1 MDPRIIFWL
10 SPWDRHGISQG
21 SKSQGYTSIHTYYRY
36 KTCPTQGHTIDDDD
50 DDDDEW
56 CKYSESEIDQ
66 HAQITD
72 FMAQISQENFD
83 DSEESITSLKKV
95 VKRLV
100 NNDKEQSGFQ
110 VFFGNEKLL
119 MEWLMGAAA
128 TGQPGVDYPML
139 TKIPATSFSC
149 RGIKGGYYA
158 DLETNCQ
165 VFHIC
170 DNGRKISFLCPNGT
184 IFQQSQLICDWWFKV
199 DCSKST
205 ELYEQSAEQLA
216 DDERKRADAKRI
228 NSEFRRPS
236 LNDDD
241 VGKKYYRT
249 SKTNYDG
256 RQNGRTNPYGN
267 AAKNQ
272 LTEIEQRP
280 ELNKQ
285 TSPQSFDPNQIYS
298 QQNTRTNNQFSQI
311 NDLAPVGDSNSN
323 GKVDNNDDDTYNDN
337 DDLQNNQNS
346 RISVNYQSLNT
357 QRNQLI
363 NNGDSNVK
371 QQYNNDKKSSK
382 YSSQSNRYQ
391 DVSDYSQATGQRNNN
406 RGRKFKA
413 YNLDEDDGNLR
424 ATPLYTETTTF
435 RTSTPTPIKEYQ
447 QLAESAAFATTRGNR
462 VNKVYSNTHFN
473 HRTNEVS
480 TAASTLQS
488 STASKSR
495 IVNSQFRLV
504 PKKDIPAFPHSTFAP
519 IYKPRTTIYD
529 QTTLITGGG
538 RANVNKWDRQ
548 DGTTAT
554 DFDQLSTTPY
564 SNFKNFHDSTTNSPS
579 SFTDEATETP
589 EWISTTSNYANTIPP
604 VTSYFQE
611 GNSPNQFTSQRL
623 SNAELYN
630 GNNRNNNREF
640 SRSTYT
646 TPRAYSNSQTTSEL
660 STNLGTTTESYG
672 TNYQDSATI
681 IAINNA
687 TFNKNSTRS
696 QGNNNRSANSRSSMR
711 NWQHFRQNSISSS
724 TEKSIRSNPSF
735 EQQNLAN
742 GKTLRPYDTSFT
754 YQQGKVM
761 STILPYIPFTKN
773 YAYTTTTSTTT
784 LRPPVYTATVPT
796 YTTPTS
802 QYREGSQTFNTF
814 NTINNVTPTSING
827 IRKSS
832 TYLPDIK
839 SDISSSRRANLD
851 ERPPMERQHALNMLQ
866 SLRGLEGTAP
876 TFMGNRY
883 GNRSGLKVPHS
894 SSPATLHSLAL
905 YFSTAGDTIKSFNNL
920 DSNRRYSN
928 KSEPSNR
935 NEKLSNQNTNQIVE
949 FPSSILTQHTINSY
963 VDLFNLNNALEVNS
977 TVNTDFSRIN
987 DDENSSEDFD
997 NEDLDL
1003 QQSEGPLNGARKSNS
1018 TKLRELAKIFTHA
1031 LSAYLQDPDAFKK
1044 ILAEIRP
1051 TVPSLID
1058 DDTAIAVTALL
1069 PTTIDDYPSV
1079 TKEKDEVLD
1088 FSDDVTPSKFKRPT
1102 TIIPTT
1108 TTENSAITDDSG
1120 FGYYTTS
1127 YESPYPTTTFAPYD
1141 VNQRHSASSQNLTNG
1156 FASQV
1161 NNAFDVYNNNDKEY
1175 GTTRSPDVT
1184 FNDAPIDYE
1193 NYFPSG
1199 DSTYNNEVG
1208 DIQQNN
1214 TATYEPYGKYV
1225 KPSDSKPIQYDNYEQ
1240 SSTPSS
1246 YEQTLPPVNNE
1257 NSNINAFYQ
1266 LKDEFSE
1273 NIASALGENSNVPS
1287 TTGEPF
1293 RIRYYGDDSTT
1304 TESGKYNGEFLVT
1317 ANSINPNYN
1326 NINYNNGVR
1335 NNNGVNN
1342 NYQQHSRDTPG
1353 SSRPFTSTPSPKYT
1367 ESSQSYRNFNDKDDN
1382 KSSQKYSN
1390 TNSVENDSKLNNH
1403 WTSSPTVSQLWEST
1417 VFYDPKRINQGLVS
1431 QKEIN
1436 PSSNEYSDYEFRTTT
1451 NSPISGSQEI
1461 LVTDAASG
1469 ITSNIGNTQ
1478 SSPSSWQWSTTTTDT
1493 DGPTMFTLLPNT
1505 YSTDQ
1510 TATPNP
1516 IYTTRSS
1523 ITTTITSSVTSENV
1537 LPADNGLEKLNGD
1550 TIYNIRP
1557 NEHDNEIIHA
1567 KKMFGNLNASST
1579 DTLMKVMKQADEN
1592 PSVRQLVLLLINHCN
1607 GPMNK
1612 TMEQEKEQLLNALLR
1627 TPVNEFTSKESRQ
1640 IIEGISQLNLPI
1652 GNSEDDLEA
1661 KSSMHF
1667 TTSPK
1672 PVITTY
1678 RNKNSRRVS
1687 VNDSSK
1693 ILSAKRA
1700 GNSNNRIKSVNETD
1714 SAASDERALELLRS
1728 LYSVAAKWG

>member
-1 MDPRIIFWL
+1 M
-10 SPWDRHGISQG
+10 SQSDG
-21 SKSQGYTSIHTYYRY
+21 G
-36 KTCPTQGHTIDDDD
+36 TIVS
-50 DDDDEW
+50 E
-56 CKYSESEIDQ
+56 ESEIDE
-66 HAQITD
+66 HARISD
-72 FMAQISQENFD
+72 FMAQISQENFND
-83 DSEESITSLKKV
+83 NDESISSLKKV
-95 VKRLV
+95 VKRLIK
-100 NNDKEQSGFQ
+100 NDNEQSGFQ

-128 TGQPGVDYPML
+128 TGQPGIDYPML

-236 LNDDD
+236 LNNDD
-241 VGKKYYRT
+241 VGEKYHRT

-256 RQNGRTNPYGN
+256 KQNGRTNPYGN

-280 ELNKQ
+280 EINKQ
-285 TSPQSFDPNQIYS
+285 TSPRSFDPNQIYS

-311 NDLAPVGDSNSN
+311 NDLAPVDGSNSN
-323 GKVDNNDDDTYNDN
+323 GKVDNNDDNYNDN

-357 QRNQLI
+357 QRNQLT
-363 NNGDSNVK
+363 NDGDSNVK

-391 DVSDYSQATGQRNNN
+391 DVNDYNSQATGQRNNN

-413 YNLDEDDGNLR
+413 YNLDEDDGNVR

-473 HRTNEVS
+473 YRTNEVS
-480 TAASTLQS
+480 TAASALQPT
-488 STASKSR
+488 TASKSR

-529 QTTLITGGG
+529 QTTLTNGGG
-538 RANVNKWDRQ
+538 STNVNKWDRQ

-564 SNFKNFHDSTTNSPS
+564 SIVQNFQDSTTYSPS
-579 SFTDEATETP
+579 RFTHDATETS
-589 EWISTTSNYANTIPP
+589 EWISTTPNYSNTIPS
-604 VTSYFQE
+604 VTSYFRE

-623 SNAELYN
+623 RNTELYN
-630 GNNRNNNREF
+630 DNNRNNNNNNREF

-646 TPRAYSNSQTTSEL
+646 TPRVYSNSQTTSEL
-660 STNLGTTTESYG
+660 STNLETTTESYG
-672 TNYQDSATI
+672 ADYQDSITNI
-681 IAINNA
+681 PINNA
-687 TFNKNSTRS
+687 TFDKNSTRS
-696 QGNNNRSANSRSSMR
+696 QGNNNHGERNGRYRAAISRNSMR
-711 NWQHFRQNSISSS
+711 NWQYYRQNSISSS

-735 EQQNLAN
+735 EQQNSAN

-839 SDISSSRRANLD
+839 SDISSSRRTNLD
-851 ERPPMERQHALNMLQ
+851 ERPAMERQHALNMLQ
-866 SLRGLEGTAP
+866 SLRGLEGTVP
-876 TFMGNRY
+876 TFMGNSY

-905 YFSTAGDTIKSFNNL
+905 YFSTAGNTIKSFDNDNNNL
-920 DSNRRYSN
+920 DSIRRYSN
-928 KSEPSNR
+928 NSELSNR
-935 NEKLSNQNTNQIVE
+935 NEKLSNQNKNQIVE

-963 VDLFNLNNALEVNS
+963 VDLFNLNNALEINS
-977 TVNTDFSRIN
+977 TANMDFSQMN

-1003 QQSEGPLNGARKSNS
+1003 QQSEGPLNGVKKSNS

-1031 LSAYLQDPDAFKK
+1031 LSAYLQDPDTFKK

-1058 DDTAIAVTALL
+1058 DDTALAVTSLL

-1108 TTENSAITDDSG
+1108 TTTENSAITDDSG

-1127 YESPYPTTTFAPYD
+1127 YESPYQTTTFAPYNI
-1141 VNQRHSASSQNLTNG
+1141 NQRHSISSQNSTND

-1161 NNAFDVYNNNDKEY
+1161 NNAFNVYNNNNEY
-1175 GTTRSPDVT
+1175 DRTTRSPDVT

-1214 TATYEPYGKYV
+1214 TTTYEPYGKYV
-1225 KPSDSKPIQYDNYEQ
+1225 KPPDSKPIQYDNYEQ

-1246 YEQTLPPVNNE
+1246 YEQTLPPVNHENNE
-1257 NSNINAFYQ
+1257 FA
-1266 LKDEFSE
+1266 E

-1293 RIRYYGDDSTT
+1293 RIRYYDEDSTT

-1326 NINYNNGVR
+1326 NINYNNGVS

-1342 NYQQHSRDTPG
+1342 NYQQNSKNTQR
-1353 SSRPFTSTPSPKYT
+1353 SSRPFTSTPSSEYT
-1367 ESSQSYRNFNDKDDN
+1367 ESFQSYRNFNDKDND
-1382 KSSQKYSN
+1382 KSSEKYSN
-1390 TNSVENDSKLNNH
+1390 KNSVENDSKLNNNDNNNH
-1403 WTSSPTVSQLWEST
+1403 WTSSPTVTQLWEST
-1417 VFYDPKRINQGLVS
+1417 VFYDPKRINQGLIS
-1431 QKEIN
+1431 QKELN
-1436 PSSNEYSDYEFRTTT
+1436 PSSNEYSDNEFRTTT
-1451 NSPISGSQEI
+1451 NSPNSASQEI
-1461 LVTDAASG
+1461 LVTDAANG
-1469 ITSNIGNTQ
+1469 ITSHIGNTQ

-1493 DGPTMFTLLPNT
+1493 EGPTMFTLLPNT

-1523 ITTTITSSVTSENV
+1523 ITTTITSSITSEGS
-1537 LPADNGLEKLNGD
+1537 LPANNGLEKLNGD
-1550 TIYNIRP
+1550 TIHNTRASV
-1557 NEHDNEIIHA
+1557 HDNEIIRA

-1579 DTLMKVMKQADEN
+1579 DTLMNVMKHADEN
-1592 PSVRQLVLLLINHCN
+1592 PTVRQLVLLLINHCN

-1640 IIEGISQLNLPI
+1640 IIAGISQLNLPI

-1661 KSSMHF
+1661 KSSTHF

-1687 VNDSSK
+1687 VNDGK

-1700 GNSNNRIKSVNETD
+1700 GNSNNRVKSVNETD